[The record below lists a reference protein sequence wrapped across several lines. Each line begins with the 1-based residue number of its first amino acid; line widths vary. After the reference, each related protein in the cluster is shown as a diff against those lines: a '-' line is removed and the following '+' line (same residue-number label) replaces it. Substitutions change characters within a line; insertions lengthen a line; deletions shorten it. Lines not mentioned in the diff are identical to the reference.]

1 MRSKLNGLI
10 LYTLLVLAVYIIYSG
25 ILVANNY
32 DTARNSF
39 LNSIEIINARKQLIQ
54 IEQNSGKLKELY
66 DLCLVNSTEVLD
78 EEYGKNKYTKI
89 FEHDYC
95 QERARQSLGLPK
107 DLKELRALA
116 NKPLPSAIVYNFKKD
131 E

>member
-1 MRSKLNGLI
+1 MRSRLNGLI

-25 ILVANNY
+25 ILAANNY
-32 DTARNSF
+32 DTRENTF
-39 LNSIEIINARKQLIQ
+39 LNSTEIINARKQLVQ

>member
-1 MRSKLNGLI
+1 MKSKLNGLI

-25 ILVANNY
+25 ILAVNNC
-32 DTARNSF
+32 DTRENTF
-39 LNSIEIINARKQLIQ
+39 LNSIEIINARKQLLQ

-66 DLCLVNSTEVLD
+66 DLCLVDSTMILD
-78 EEYGKNKYTKI
+78 EEHGKNKYTKI

-116 NKPLPSAIVYNFKKD
+116 NQPLPSSITYTVKKD
-131 E
+131 Q

>member
-1 MRSKLNGLI
+1 MKSKLNGLI
-10 LYTLLVLAVYIIYSG
+10 LYTVLVLAVYIIYSG
-25 ILVANNY
+25 ILAANNC
-32 DTARNSF
+32 DTRENSF

-66 DLCLVNSTEVLD
+66 DLCLVDSTRILD
-78 EEYGKNKYTKI
+78 EEHGKNKYTKI

-107 DLKELRALA
+107 DLKELRVLA
-116 NKPLPSAIVYNFKKD
+116 NKPLPSSITYTVKKD
-131 E
+131 Q

>member
-1 MRSKLNGLI
+1 MRSRLNGLI

-32 DTARNSF
+32 DTAKNNF

-54 IEQNSGKLKELY
+54 IEQNSEKLKELY
-66 DLCLVNSTEVLD
+66 DLCLVDSTEILD
-78 EEYGKNKYTKI
+78 EEHGKNKYTKI

-107 DLKELRALA
+107 DLEELRKLA
-116 NKPLPSAIVYNFKKD
+116 NQPLPSSITYTVKKD
-131 E
+131 Q

>member
-1 MRSKLNGLI
+1 MKSKLNGLI
-10 LYTLLVLAVYIIYSG
+10 LYTVLVLAVYIIYSG

-32 DTARNSF
+32 NTAKNNF

-54 IEQNSGKLKELY
+54 IEQNSEKLKELY
-66 DLCLVNSTEVLD
+66 DLCLVDSTEILD
-78 EEYGKNKYTKI
+78 EEHGKNKYTKI

-107 DLKELRALA
+107 DLEELRKLA
-116 NKPLPSAIVYNFKKD
+116 NQPLPSSITYTVKKD
-131 E
+131 Q